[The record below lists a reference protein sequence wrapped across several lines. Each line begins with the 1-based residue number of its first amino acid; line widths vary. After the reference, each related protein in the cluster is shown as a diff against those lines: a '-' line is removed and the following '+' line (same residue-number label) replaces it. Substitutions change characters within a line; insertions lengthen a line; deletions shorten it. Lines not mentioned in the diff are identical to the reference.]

1 MELVGRAR
9 EIETVEDSLK
19 VIFQCCNDEVFELWV
34 SPALPHLT
42 VGALARVWTQR
53 AYSRED
59 AEKIVLP
66 QDYREVITHWE
77 DLS

>member
-34 SPALPHLT
+34 SPALPPLT

>member
-42 VGALARVWTQR
+42 VGVIVRVWTER
-53 AYSRED
+53 AYRRED
-59 AEKIVLP
+59 AEKIILP